1 MDRLATY
8 LNKTTNQFQNFA
20 ALMQNFG
27 HATEATAT
35 AIDSAG
41 SAAKENSRYM
51 ESLEART
58 SSVKATFQELAN
70 NVINSELVK
79 SMLDLANAT
88 LQLANTPI
96 GNFVTQMGLLTGVLW
111 GGSSLIKAMNILPA
125 AFGTLTKMITG
136 ASTATSI
143 FGGVLKASFPQML
156 IISGV
161 LTALYTG
168 YNLLKTAWDE
178 AHPSIEEL
186 NQEINDNSTA
196 LEENKKRLEELNKI
210 PYSSRTSEINKEIE
224 ALEKSNEVLNESIE
238 KYRQQKAEAE
248 LSALRENE
256 SYRTSDTGYTIT
268 SPTFSFSANSIEE
281 FTRQL
286 EMMEGVSEEAR
297 GQVELI
303 NETLASTNGIVT
315 DDVREEF
322 ELLLRLLQDDG
333 AEIGE
338 FEANIKSFD
347 DSMSEMTKE
356 YGELSQKIE
365 NNIELTADEKAR
377 FQELQSVLG
386 EVYQQLNNAKE
397 GNAELSDAE
406 IEVYS
411 QLSKLVPK
419 FEELEFQMWNT
430 VDGVKATDVYLGQL
444 SAGMALNKSQVD
456 VLTAVYPGLSSA
468 LEENNGM
475 YQLNIA
481 ALYEAS
487 EAGNVWASNVIAQQ
501 KAATEAA
508 IKYTQL
514 RIDAAVAE
522 AKKAG
527 IEFGY
532 SSEEYK
538 RQRDIAAQLLAESH
552 ELQYALNRMEA
563 GYSPLPYTPK
573 KQISIITGGE
583 DEGSGSSSSSASK
596 TNDILEERKDIYTEQ
611 LAILEHQLFL
621 MEKQGATEQERI
633 AMNKKIQ
640 DYLHEQAEWYRAQ
653 GVDENSEYIRDLQE
667 QWWSYQ
673 DTIESIYDDIEKKA
687 QETAEAIRQATI
699 EALQTEQ
706 DELSDLFSAIA
717 NQAQKEIDKLE
728 ADKQA
733 IEDKY
738 QAQIDALEETNDE
751 IERQLELEQAL
762 DDLAKARQTKV
773 MVYKDGRFQY
783 VQDIDQVSE
792 AQANLDKVQREEAL
806 RQEIEN
812 LEELRDKEIAAIDD
826 QIAKWQEYVD
836 KYGDFVDELNEQQ
849 AIRLLEQ
856 KYGIKLEGENWELSL
871 SNLEDY
877 VNRYIA
883 LMKQLEVYEKMEDV
897 AEDVADIGG
906 SIAGSIAGSMNSS
919 NKDYSQIW
927 WDAENAYQSGQMSKE
942 EADKIKDWAHS
953 QKQEEMAGTGSVF
966 NPNTGTWERY
976 ANGTL
981 SAKGGL
987 SLVGENG
994 PELRIMGQGEG
1005 VIPANITKNLWEWG
1019 KMSPYS
1025 LFNNSDMKNQTTNV
1039 SIGNITL
1046 PNVQNAQDFVEALRS
1061 NFWRKTLQFQST

>member
-1 MDRLATY
+1 
-8 LNKTTNQFQNFA
+8 
-20 ALMQNFG
+20 MQNFG

-51 ESLEART
+51 ESLEAKT
-58 SSVKATFQELAN
+58 ASVKATFQELAN

-96 GNFVTQMGLLTGVLW
+96 GNFVVQMGLLTGVLW

-136 ASTATSI
+136 ASTATTV
-143 FGGVLKASFPQML
+143 FGAVLKASFPQML

-338 FEANIKSFD
+338 FEVNIKSFE

-356 YGELSQKIE
+356 YEELSQKVK

-377 FQELQSVLG
+377 FQELQSILG

-406 IEVYS
+406 IEVYN
-411 QLSKLVPK
+411 QLGKLVPK

-430 VDGVKATDVYLGQL
+430 VDGAKATDVYLGQL
-444 SAGMALNKSQVD
+444 SAGMTLNKSQVD
-456 VLTAVYPGLSSA
+456 VLTAAYPGLSSV
-468 LEENNGM
+468 LEKNNGM

-481 ALYEAS
+481 ALYDAS
-487 EAGNVWASNVIAQQ
+487 KAGNVWASNVIAQQ

-508 IKYTQL
+508 IKYTEM
-514 RIDAAVAE
+514 RADAALAE
-522 AKKAG
+522 AIALKNQP
-527 IEFGY
+527 GY
-532 SSEEYK
+532 SVEEYK
-538 RQRDIAAQLLAESH
+538 RKIDTASTLLSEVH
-552 ELQYALNRMEA
+552 ELQYALNRINA
-563 GYSPLPYTPK
+563 GYS
-573 KQISIITGGE
+573 SIPFVPDRVTTIVTGDDEE
-583 DEGSGSSSSSASK
+583 DEKSTASK

-653 GVDENSEYIRDLQE
+653 GVDENSEYIRELQE

-687 QETAEAIRQATI
+687 QETAEAIKQATI

-706 DELSDLFSAIA
+706 DELGDLFSAIA

-792 AQANLDKVQREEAL
+792 AQTNLDKVQREEAL

-883 LMKQLEVYEKMEDV
+883 LMKQLEVYEKMEDA
-897 AEDVADIGG
+897 AEDIANIGG
-906 SIAGSIAGSMNSS
+906 SIAGSIAGSMNGG

-994 PELRIMGQGEG
+994 PELRIMGQGDG

-1025 LFNNSDMKNQTTNV
+1025 LFNNSAMKNQTTNV

>member
-1 MDRLATY
+1 
-8 LNKTTNQFQNFA
+8 
-20 ALMQNFG
+20 MQNFG

-51 ESLEART
+51 ESLEAKT
-58 SSVKATFQELAN
+58 AAVKATFQELAN

-143 FGGVLKASFPQML
+143 FGAVLKASFPQML

-286 EMMEGVSEEAR
+286 EMMEGVSEGAR

-338 FEANIKSFD
+338 FEANIKSFE

-356 YGELSQKIE
+356 YEELSQKVK
-365 NNIELTADEKAR
+365 NNIELTADEKVR
-377 FQELQSVLG
+377 FQELQSILG

-406 IEVYS
+406 IEVYN
-411 QLSKLVPK
+411 QLGKLVPK

-430 VDGVKATDVYLGQL
+430 VDGAKATDVYLGQL

-481 ALYEAS
+481 ALYDAS
-487 EAGNVWASNVIAQQ
+487 EAGNVWASNVLAQQ

-508 IKYTQL
+508 IKYTEM
-514 RIDAAVAE
+514 RADAALAE
-522 AKKAG
+522 AIALKNQP
-527 IEFGY
+527 GY
-532 SSEEYK
+532 SVEEYK
-538 RQRDIAAQLLAESH
+538 RKIETASTLLSEVH
-552 ELQYALNRMEA
+552 ELQYALNRINA
-563 GYSPLPYTPK
+563 GYS
-573 KQISIITGGE
+573 SIPFVPDRVTTIVTGDDEE
-583 DEGSGSSSSSASK
+583 DEKSTASK

-653 GVDENSEYIRDLQE
+653 GVDENSEYIRELQE

-687 QETAEAIRQATI
+687 QETAEAIKQATI

-706 DELSDLFSAIA
+706 DELGDLFSAIA

-849 AIRLLEQ
+849 ALRLLEQ

-883 LMKQLEVYEKMEDV
+883 LMKQLELYERIDEVADDV
-897 AEDVADIGG
+897 ANIGG
-906 SIAGSIAGSMNSS
+906 SIADSVAGSMSGS
-919 NKDYSQIW
+919 GNKDYSQIW

-942 EADKIKDWAHS
+942 EADKIKDWAHA

-1025 LFNNSDMKNQTTNV
+1025 LFNNSAMKNQTTNV

>member
-1 MDRLATY
+1 
-8 LNKTTNQFQNFA
+8 
-20 ALMQNFG
+20 MQNFG

-51 ESLEART
+51 ESLEAKT
-58 SSVKATFQELAN
+58 ASVKATFQELAN
-70 NVINSELVK
+70 NVINSESVK

-136 ASTATSI
+136 ASTATTV
-143 FGGVLKASFPQML
+143 FGAVLKASFPQML

-224 ALEKSNEVLNESIE
+224 ALEKSNEALNESIE
-238 KYRQQKAEAE
+238 KYKQQKAEAE

-338 FEANIKSFD
+338 FEANIKSFE

-356 YGELSQKIE
+356 YEELSQKVK
-365 NNIELTADEKAR
+365 NNIELTADEKVR
-377 FQELQSVLG
+377 FQELQSILG

-406 IEVYS
+406 IEVYN

-430 VDGVKATDVYLGQL
+430 VDGAKATDVYLGQL
-444 SAGMALNKSQVD
+444 SAGMTLNKSQVD
-456 VLTAVYPGLSSA
+456 VLTAAYPGLSSA

-481 ALYEAS
+481 ALYDAS
-487 EAGNVWASNVIAQQ
+487 KAGNIWASNVLAQQ

-508 IKYTQL
+508 IKYTEM
-514 RIDAAVAE
+514 RADAALAE
-522 AKKAG
+522 AIALKNQP
-527 IEFGY
+527 GY
-532 SSEEYK
+532 SVEEYK
-538 RQRDIAAQLLAESH
+538 RKIDTASTLLSEVH
-552 ELQYALNRMEA
+552 ELQYALNRINA
-563 GYSPLPYTPK
+563 GYS
-573 KQISIITGGE
+573 SIPFVPDRVTTIVTGDDE
-583 DEGSGSSSSSASK
+583 DEDNGSSASK

-653 GVDENSEYIRDLQE
+653 GVDENSEYIRELQE

-687 QETAEAIRQATI
+687 QETAEAIKQATI

-706 DELSDLFSAIA
+706 DELGDLFSAIA

-883 LMKQLEVYEKMEDV
+883 LMKQLEVYEKMEDA
-897 AEDVADIGG
+897 AEDVANIGG
-906 SIAGSIAGSMNSS
+906 SIADSVAGSMSGS
-919 NKDYSQIW
+919 GNKDYSQIW

-976 ANGTL
+976 ASGTL

-994 PELRIMGQGEG
+994 PELRIMGQGDG